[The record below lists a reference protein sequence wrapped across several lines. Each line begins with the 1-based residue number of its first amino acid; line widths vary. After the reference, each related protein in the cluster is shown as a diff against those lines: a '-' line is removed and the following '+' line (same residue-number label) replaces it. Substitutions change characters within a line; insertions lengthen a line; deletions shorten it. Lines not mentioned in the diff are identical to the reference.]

1 MTRKLDTRALREQTI
16 KDFGAQW
23 TRYPDNDGYYAS
35 TTMLADILAPFAIPD
50 EFRGARIAEI
60 GSGSGRI
67 VNMLLDA
74 GAAHIV
80 ALEPSAAIEALRSNV
95 SRHTGRVTLV
105 HAAGEQLPLEA
116 FDAVLSIGVLH
127 HIVDPAPV
135 MRRAFT
141 ALKPG
146 GRFIAWI
153 YGREGNR
160 LYLAVVTPL
169 RWMTRRLPDF
179 VLAALAH
186 ALVPPLSLYTWLCRF
201 LPLPMRDYMRNV
213 IGHYGWRH
221 RFLTIF
227 DQLNPAYAKYYTKD
241 EARQL
246 FESAGFV
253 NVRLYNRHGYSW
265 TIVGERPTP

>member
-1 MTRKLDTRALREQTI
+1 MIKPVETVAHRTI
-16 KDFGAQW
+16 RDFGDQW

-35 TTMLADILAPFAIPD
+35 VTMLADILAPFAKPD
-50 EFRGARIAEI
+50 EFRGAHVAEI

-67 VNMLLDA
+67 VNMLMDA
-74 GAAHIV
+74 GVAHVV
-80 ALEPSAAIEALRSNV
+80 ALEPSAAIEALRSNT
-95 SRHTGRVTLV
+95 SDQADRVTLV
-105 HAAGEQLPLEA
+105 HAAGDQLPLGA

-135 MRRAFT
+135 MRRALA

-153 YGREGNR
+153 YGREGNL
-160 LYLAVVTPL
+160 LYLAFATPL
-169 RWMTRRLPDF
+169 RWLTRRSPDF
-179 VLAALAH
+179 LLAALAH
-186 ALVPPLSLYTWLCRF
+186 ALVLPLSLYVFACRF

-213 IGHYGWRH
+213 ISRYGWRH

-227 DQLNPAYAKYYTKD
+227 DQLNPAYAKYYAQD
-241 EARQL
+241 EARDL

-253 NVRLYNRHGYSW
+253 NVRLHNRHGYSW
-265 TIVGERPTP
+265 IIVGERPAS